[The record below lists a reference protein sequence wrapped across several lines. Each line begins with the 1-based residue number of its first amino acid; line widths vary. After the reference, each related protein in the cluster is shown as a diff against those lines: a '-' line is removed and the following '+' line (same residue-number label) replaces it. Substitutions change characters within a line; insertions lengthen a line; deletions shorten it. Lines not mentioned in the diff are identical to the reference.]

1 MTVKFHIRNDGT
13 VGHCESIMGRCPYGE
28 HFDNKADAIHKSE
41 EIFSGTSNRIAPM
54 SRKRARTRADIR
66 KRAND
71 INGELETLRSQLDD
85 VKSQRRRLYLESAKT
100 VRSNLNDL
108 MRKTIEDRRTFKTA
122 ADEAIM
128 VAHGRDDRI
137 RSLNEKLV
145 RVADTGK
152 IPISMYSDRS
162 NLKSLRPMELKTV
175 MRPSEVSAIR
185 LSDTVSRYVLA
196 ESTVKSLDGKKRM
209 IKTRLDPKRLAHNL
223 GKAIDRRKLIAKDI
237 EDAGRMDSLK
247 DLGDVV
253 SRSMSTDLQKENLK
267 NRIYSTPTLRKA
279 ADDDVRLASDESSIE
294 HKLIRSFNEEQRL
307 EVALKAM
314 ETCDDV
320 EDGIRSILKDRN
332 DRLFRSDGME
342 FGPEGRMPDVHEWCM
357 DNGIV

>member
-1 MTVKFHIRNDGT
+1 MTAKFHIRDDGT
-13 VGHCESIMGRCPYGE
+13 VGRCDSVMGRCPYGE
-28 HFDNKADAIHKSE
+28 HFDNKTDAIHRSE

-54 SRKRARTRADIR
+54 SRKRARTSAGLR

-71 INGELETLRSQLDD
+71 INTELKAIRIQLDD

-100 VRSNLNDL
+100 VRSNLNGL

-137 RSLNEKLV
+137 RSLNEELV
-145 RVADTGK
+145 RVAGTGK

-162 NLKSLRPMELKTV
+162 NLKSLQPMELKTV
-175 MRPSEVSAIR
+175 MRPAEVSAIR
-185 LSDTVSRYVLA
+185 LSDTVSKHVLV
-196 ESTVKSLDGKKRM
+196 ESTVKSPDGKKRT

-223 GKAIDRRKLIAKDI
+223 GKAIDRRRLIAEDI

-247 DLGDVV
+247 DLGDAV
-253 SRSMSTDLQKENLK
+253 SRSMSTDLQKERLK

-279 ADDDVRLASDESSIE
+279 AADDARLASDERSIE
-294 HKLIRSFNEEQRL
+294 HKLIRSFNEERRL
-307 EVALKAM
+307 EIALKAM

-320 EDGIRSILKDRN
+320 ENGIRSIMKDRN
-332 DRLFRSDGME
+332 DRLFRGDGVE
-342 FGPEGRMPDVHEWCM
+342 FGPEGKVPDVHEWCVE
-357 DNGIV
+357 NGII